1 MLRPE
6 DHITRKK
13 TAAEKVRVKVRDLT
27 PQKEMRGGGAMYPKD
42 PPLPIPPRGFITP
55 SEDPKDE

>member
-13 TAAEKVRVKVRDLT
+13 SAKKKLRIKMRDLI
-27 PQKEMRGGGAMYPKD
+27 PRKETRGGGTLYPND
-42 PPLPIPPRGFITP
+42 PPLPIPPRGFIKQTD
-55 SEDPKDE
+55 EGKDE